1 MLMDKVKIM
10 NDKAKDFICKHIDS
24 DRIIESVSM
33 TSDFKTHNKEMK
45 KLDELVK
52 SISQDIGLC
61 EIVYSELLSSENPV
75 TLLNSESEC
84 LKINIFVEQAV
95 KTLKLLAKRKDIGII
110 SFNAQMML
118 SEWRKLN
125 K

>member
-1 MLMDKVKIM
+1 MDKVKIM

-75 TLLNSESEC
+75 TLLNSASEC

-110 SFNAQMML
+110 SFNAEMML

>member
-1 MLMDKVKIM
+1 M

-45 KLDELVK
+45 KLDKLVK

-75 TLLNSESEC
+75 TLLNSASEC
-84 LKINIFVEQAV
+84 LKINIYIEKAV
-95 KTLKLLAKRKDIGII
+95 AILKLLAKRKDIGII
-110 SFNAQMML
+110 SFNAEMML
-118 SEWRKLN
+118 NEWAKM
-125 K
+125 KK

>member
-75 TLLNSESEC
+75 TLLNSASEC

-110 SFNAQMML
+110 SFNAEMML